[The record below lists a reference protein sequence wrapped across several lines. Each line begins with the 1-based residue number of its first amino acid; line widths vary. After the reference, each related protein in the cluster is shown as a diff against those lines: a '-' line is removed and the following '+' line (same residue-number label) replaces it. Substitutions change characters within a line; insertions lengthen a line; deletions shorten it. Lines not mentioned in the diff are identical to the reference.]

1 MNGLGKE
8 FLTAAALGFQ
18 KHIGIMDSYPLCQ
31 HQRVPDLLRAA
42 DDIVKGIV
50 GTIGLIHAGLQHL
63 FFLLQLIHLV
73 LDKTGILKGRH
84 HRNRANDPV
93 LFNNRIN
100 ICKIF
105 FPMFHTQ

>member
-8 FLTAAALGFQ
+8 LFTAAAFGLQ

-63 FFLLQLIHLV
+63 FFPLQLIHLV
-73 LDKTGILKGRH
+73 LDVTGIFKGRH
-84 HRNRANDPV
+84 DGYRADS
-93 LFNNRIN
+93 LSALDDRID
-100 ICKIF
+100 IGKIL
-105 FPMFHTQ
+105 FPMLNP